1 MVALTNLLLTTL
13 LASAGLG
20 SALPPRIGN
29 TVIEARE
36 PELPVSGRKITLPQ
50 QKNPRFH
57 KFNGALSVYKTYL
70 KYGAPV
76 PDHLATAVANH
87 LGISVEEVLNYANTT
102 ANARRDQGSATAA
115 PIDQSDSAY
124 TTPVSI
130 GTPAQTLNLDFDTGS
145 SDLWVFSNS
154 LPSSQRAGHEIYNPS
169 KSSTAK
175 RLNGASW
182 DISYGD
188 GSSSKGQVY
197 LDKVTIGGLVVSN
210 QAVETAQQVS
220 QSFTAETS
228 IDGLV
233 GLAFG
238 SLNTVRP
245 KQQKTWF
252 ENAIGQ
258 LDQPLFAA
266 DLKHEASGTYDFGF
280 IDPAKYTGDITYVPV
295 NPNPGY
301 WTWTSTGYQVG
312 SSPFVSQ
319 SITNIADTGTT
330 LMYVPDSILQAY
342 YGQIRGATNSQSYG
356 GYVFPCST
364 EAPDFTFG
372 VTDEAT
378 ITIPGR
384 FINYGPVTDDGETCF
399 GGLQTSSDVGINI
412 FGDVALKAAYV
423 VFKGGDSPSLGWAS
437 KQL

>member
-124 TTPVSI
+124 ITPVSI

-238 SLNTVRP
+238 SLNTVKPR
-245 KQQKTWF
+245 QQKTWF

-266 DLKHEASGTYDFGF
+266 DLKYEACKLISLF
-280 IDPAKYTGDITYVPV
+280 
-295 NPNPGY
+295 
-301 WTWTSTGYQVG
+301 S
-312 SSPFVSQ
+312 
-319 SITNIADTGTT
+319 
-330 LMYVPDSILQAY
+330 LDS
-342 YGQIRGATNSQSYG
+342 N
-356 GYVFPCST
+356 
-364 EAPDFTFG
+364 
-372 VTDEAT
+372 
-378 ITIPGR
+378 R
-384 FINYGPVTDDGETCF
+384 F
-399 GGLQTSSDVGINI
+399 
-412 FGDVALKAAYV
+412 
-423 VFKGGDSPSLGWAS
+423 GWARS
-437 KQL
+437 HVVSPRGNMGKLREFQQSGVPTPETRHLTGFRRPYPNNHVDDLSLSLFRY